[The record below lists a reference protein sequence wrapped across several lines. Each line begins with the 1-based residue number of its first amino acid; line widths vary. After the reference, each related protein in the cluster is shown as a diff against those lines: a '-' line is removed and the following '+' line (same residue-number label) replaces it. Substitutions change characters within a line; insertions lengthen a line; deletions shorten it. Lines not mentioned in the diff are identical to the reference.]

1 MNGGF
6 ECFLLKVRNE
16 IVIIWIIIEIFG
28 INLSFFIEVDN
39 SISYWYGL
47 YKNSLKLRKYCMII
61 NYRGELKRIL
71 ILYYVYWNIGFYN
84 IIVSV
89 GNDVFILF
97 VNCVVE
103 IFLRFCKKFEIIL
116 NGVGDFFVVV
126 IFFFVVDVVE
136 IEVNIEIFCFEFK
149 ELIYEWNIF

>member
-28 INLSFFIEVDN
+28 INVSFFIEVDN

-47 YKNSLKLRKYCMII
+47 YKNSLKLRKYGMII

>member
-1 MNGGF
+1 M
-6 ECFLLKVRNE
+6 
-16 IVIIWIIIEIFG
+16 
-28 INLSFFIEVDN
+28 DN

-47 YKNSLKLRKYCMII
+47 YKNSLKLRKYGMII

-89 GNDVFILF
+89 GNDVFKLF

-103 IFLRFCKKFEIIL
+103 IFLRCCKKFEIIL

>member
-1 MNGGF
+1 
-6 ECFLLKVRNE
+6 
-16 IVIIWIIIEIFG
+16 
-28 INLSFFIEVDN
+28 
-39 SISYWYGL
+39 
-47 YKNSLKLRKYCMII
+47 MII

>member
-28 INLSFFIEVDN
+28 INVSFFIEVDN

-47 YKNSLKLRKYCMII
+47 YKNSLKLRKYGMII

-71 ILYYVYWNIGFYN
+71 ILYYVYWYIGFYN

-116 NGVGDFFVVV
+116 NGVGDFFVVL

-149 ELIYEWNIF
+149 EFIYEWNIF